1 MVEHSKDEL
10 LHVRETFRHGHVV
23 IVFVLSVAFRR
34 RRHLV
39 LGGVLIAVADWGQF
53 VDVGV
58 FLIYLTWVAATGT
71 WVAATGFG
79 HIHEFCGRFLG
90 WYSKGSSGRLLGVLG
105 SSLEF
110 GRAPVLV
117 KSSQKLKIGPIF

>member
-10 LHVRETFRHGHVV
+10 LHGRETFRHGHVV

-58 FLIYLTWVAATGT
+58 FLIYLTWVAATGR
-71 WVAATGFG
+71 V
-79 HIHEFCGRFLG
+79 
-90 WYSKGSSGRLLGVLG
+90 LGVLG

-110 GRAPVLV
+110 GRASVLV
-117 KSSQKLKIGPIF
+117 KSSQKLKIWPIF

>member
-1 MVEHSKDEL
+1 MSYYMVE
-10 LHVRETFRHGHVV
+10 RPIGRAIV
-23 IVFVLSVAFRR
+23 IVCVLRVAFSR

-39 LGGVLIAVADWGQF
+39 LGGVLITVADWGQF

-58 FLIYLTWVAATGT
+58 FLIYLTWVG
-71 WVAATGFG
+71 GS
-79 HIHEFCGRFLG
+79 FLG

>member
-10 LHVRETFRHGHVV
+10 LHGRETFRHGHVV
-23 IVFVLSVAFRR
+23 IIFVLSVAFRR

-58 FLIYLTWVAATGT
+58 FLIYLTWVAATGYF
-71 WVAATGFG
+71 VGKVHKFS
-79 HIHEFCGRFLG
+79 HSFLG

>member
-1 MVEHSKDEL
+1 MVE
-10 LHVRETFRHGHVV
+10 RPIGRAIV
-23 IVFVLSVAFRR
+23 IVCVLRVAFSR

-39 LGGVLIAVADWGQF
+39 LGGVLITVADWGQF

-58 FLIYLTWVAATGT
+58 FLIYLTWVAATGR
-71 WVAATGFG
+71 V
-79 HIHEFCGRFLG
+79 
-90 WYSKGSSGRLLGVLG
+90 LGVLG